1 MAHFAEVIDGIV
13 DRVLVISNDAIIDEN
28 GDEQESMGVAFCDR
42 LYNGGT
48 WVQTSYNNN
57 FKKQYAGKG
66 YSYDA
71 DKDKFIIPQPYPSW
85 SKDLPTV
92 SWKSPI
98 GDAPELTAM
107 DLVSQI
113 VQIIFYPGLEGDC
126 VLEVAGTA
134 STRALSICSTQ
145 F

>member
-13 DRVLVISNDAIIDEN
+13 DRVLVISNDDITDEN
-28 GDEQESMGVAFCDR
+28 GDEQESLGVAFCDR

-85 SKDLPTV
+85 SLDENDDWKAPSYPDDFLDKFYIWDEDNT
-92 SWKSPI
+92 SW
-98 GDAPELTAM
+98 
-107 DLVSQI
+107 
-113 VQIIFYPGLEGDC
+113 LEEEQMTDG
-126 VLEVAGTA
+126 EVDVAIQEWVDER
-134 STRALSICSTQ
+134 S
-145 F
+145 